1 MSAIEQALRQI
12 DEQAKHRVP
21 EAASTEDRPLSRLA
35 APLPPPEPSGRL
47 WTWVLLGASAVMLL
61 SGGWALGRFAN
72 LSAGDWAPPAAEQAR
87 PTAPSAQ
94 QAMTPRP
101 AEPDSRITFVPD
113 DDGLDPTE
121 EGAARPDWLT
131 SAAQEWTGGLKDD
144 ATRMWSSGLRSESP
158 ARLALMLA
166 EQLALTEADALY
178 QQWAQELPLVVLKHP
193 HQEPSRWMVLVV
205 PAAPDMEGVR
215 EKLVLALGPRV
226 QWGSIS
232 EWLARLALLPSTSP
246 AKQVQETE
254 PINVKADKPS
264 ISTPL
269 SPAPPPTRAQTPVVA
284 TTVAPTVPAVASNK
298 PPEATREKAPLAAPD
313 IPEIRRTTTSAA
325 DPQQDNPVAA
335 RAINIDFETL
345 EKQLA
350 EGQHAAALDG
360 VSKLEKVVGENWR
373 TRYLMGVALS
383 GLGRW
388 PEAATALTEARRKN
402 PGHVRLALYLSVVQQ
417 ELGEHTGSI
426 ATLLLIQEKHPEVP
440 EVWLNQGISYQALGR
455 SEDARTAYQRFLDL
469 SSGRAE
475 MQAQR
480 EWVLGQIG
488 NVK

>member
-12 DEQAKHRVP
+12 DEQAKHRVH
-21 EAASTEDRPLSRLA
+21 EAASTAEGPLSRLPE
-35 APLPPPEPSGRL
+35 PLPRSGHAGRL
-47 WTWVLLGASAVMLL
+47 WTWVLLGASAVTLL

-72 LSAGDWAPPAAEQAR
+72 LSVSDLAQSAPERASAI
-87 PTAPSAQ
+87 APLAQ
-94 QAMTPRP
+94 QAMTLRP
-101 AEPDSRITFVPD
+101 AEPVSRITFVPD
-113 DDGLDPTE
+113 DGGLVPTE

-131 SAAQEWTGGLKDD
+131 SAAQVWTGGLKDD
-144 ATRMWSSGLRSESP
+144 AAHMWSGGLRSESP

-166 EQLALTEADALY
+166 EQLALSEADALY
-178 QQWAQELPLVVLKHP
+178 QQWAQELPVVVLKHP

-205 PAAPDMEGVR
+205 PAAPEMEGAR
-215 EKLVLALGPRV
+215 QKLVLALGPRV

-232 EWLARLALLPSTSP
+232 EWLARLALPPFTSP
-246 AKQVQETE
+246 AKQVQESE
-254 PINVKADKPS
+254 PISVKADKPS
-264 ISTPL
+264 FSTPL
-269 SPAPPPTRAQTPVVA
+269 PPALPPARAQTPLVA
-284 TTVAPTVPAVASNK
+284 TPTAPTVPVVAGNK
-298 PPEATREKAPLAAPD
+298 TPEATREKAPLAAPEV
-313 IPEIRRTTTSAA
+313 PEIRRTTTSAP
-325 DPQQDNPVAA
+325 DPQQGNTVAA
-335 RAINIDFETL
+335 RAIDIDYETL

-350 EGQHAAALDG
+350 EGQHAAALGG

-455 SEDARTAYQRFLDL
+455 SEEARTAYQRFLDL
-469 SSGRAE
+469 SSARAE